1 MSGMPGGGISKCGG
15 VLDEDEDEVCLMIL
29 SRVSLSLSFFL
40 GLRGADGWISS
51 PSSLTKISPPARGQL
66 FPSASPLSRLLE
78 AFLAETPA
86 RLAAIE
92 YERSLC
98 PRGCS
103 VE

>member
-29 SRVSLSLSFFL
+29 SLVFLSLSFFWTAGGRWL
-40 GLRGADGWISS
+40 DQFPKLPHQNQPTS
-51 PSSLTKISPPARGQL
+51 PRQL